1 MAFANFLPW
10 RGTLPKPYGS
20 GARRIMLS
28 EKQVDAVEQTAA
40 ELQRRRDN
48 RPPADAGDSPKTA
61 SGEPSQREKD
71 RAWAKKNLRFK
82 GAEPYLDSAN
92 ALRVLARHPTFA
104 GRFKYNETL
113 NKVMDKGT
121 VMLDWRVSEVVA
133 VIQERFLP
141 EISADAVEKALI
153 VHANRVIQKK

>member
-1 MAFANFLPW
+1 
-10 RGTLPKPYGS
+10 
-20 GARRIMLS
+20 MLT

-40 ELQRRRDN
+40 ELQRRRNN
-48 RPPADAGDSPKTA
+48 RPAAAVDDKTPKKA
-61 SGEPSQREKD
+61 SGEPSQRDKD

-82 GAEPYLDSAN
+82 GADPYLDSAN
-92 ALRVLARHPTFA
+92 ALRVLERHPTFA

-133 VIQERFLP
+133 VIQERFLAEVP
-141 EISADAVEKALI
+141 ADAVEKALI